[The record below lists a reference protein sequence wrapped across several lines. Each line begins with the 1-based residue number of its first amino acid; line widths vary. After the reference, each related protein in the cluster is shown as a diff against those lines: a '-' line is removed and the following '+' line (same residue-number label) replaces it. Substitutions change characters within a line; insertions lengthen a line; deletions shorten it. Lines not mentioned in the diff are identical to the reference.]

1 MKKRF
6 LALALGTLAFGV
18 TLGGVKMGLG
28 HQDALMV
35 KAAETDKTVIFN
47 ASSEKGA
54 DATVTS
60 LSSNGVTFSVA
71 KGTSITDYPCNLSDG
86 KAYRF
91 YQGSI
96 LTIKSDKTDLVISS
110 IEITCAS
117 SYKPEN
123 FIISTGFSTSGQIG
137 SWSGSADSV
146 FFNLKKQVRVTKISV
161 TLQSSAP
168 VTTSPVTSI
177 SAELADP
184 KATFFV
190 GDKATLDA
198 FTITATHEDGNT
210 SVLKSDVTIE
220 SPVLAEG
227 DNVIK
232 FQYVSGETPLECQF
246 VVKAIK
252 GNFYT
257 KSTAT
262 ADIVAGKKIYIANT
276 NGDVTKI
283 LDKQNDNNRA
293 EIEVK
298 TSGDRIVTQDTY
310 TSLLVLPAKNGT
322 FALYDEKEMGVLYA
336 AGSGK
341 GNNYLRTEKVF
352 EDINANSFAKLSC
365 ANEVWTIEFTGSNTN
380 NSLRHNNSSPLFS
393 CYASGQ
399 IAPSIYVSPDAPV
412 TFGTETWAETFLAKL
427 NEICDPTGNTALT
440 EAKWSE
446 AKATFDALSIP
457 DKMAIKYGNFQG
469 EKMKQALAG
478 YNFII
483 NTKYTALYDFL
494 GRRTTTKA
502 NALMLPGA
510 TDSTTWTLV
519 GIGAVTIAASAS
531 LLFFRRKK
539 SN

>member
-1 MKKRF
+1 MKRF

-28 HQDALMV
+28 HQDASMV
-35 KAAETDKTVIFN
+35 KAAETGGTVVFSSANDTATSKTITK
-47 ASSEKGA
+47 E
-54 DATVTS
+54 
-60 LSSNGVTFSVA
+60 GVTL
-71 KGTSITDYPCNLSDG
+71 TSSDG
-86 KAYRF
+86 MLSNTGGYRF
-91 YQGSI
+91 YKSST
-96 LTIKSDKTDLVISS
+96 LTISS
-110 IEITCAS
+110 INQGFVITSIEFSCGDVKNNNSVAS
-117 SYKPEN
+117 NLTTK
-123 FIISTGFSTSGQIG
+123 TGEYTANGKKG
-137 SWSGSADSV
+137 TWSGSAESV
-146 FFNLKKQVRVTKISV
+146 VFNLKVQVRATAISV
-161 TLQSSAP
+161 TLQPTTP

-198 FTITATHEDGNT
+198 FTITATHKDGNT

-220 SPVLAEG
+220 SPVLVEG

-257 KSTAT
+257 KSTVT

-276 NGDVTKI
+276 NGGVTKI
-283 LDKQNDNNRA
+283 LDKQGDNNRA
-293 EIEVK
+293 EIKVQ
-298 TSGDRIVTQDTY
+298 TSGDRIVAQDTY

-322 FALYDEKEMGVLYA
+322 FALYDEKENGVLYA
-336 AGSGK
+336 ASSSK
-341 GNNYLRTEKVF
+341 NYLRTETVYA
-352 EDINANSFAKLSC
+352 DIDANSFAQISC
-365 ANEVWTIEFTGSNTN
+365 ANEVWTIKFTGSNTN
-380 NSLRHNNSSPLFS
+380 NSLRHNNSSPIFS
-393 CYASGQ
+393 CYGSGQ
-399 IAPSIYVSPDAPV
+399 AAPSIYVSSDAPV

-446 AKATFDALSIP
+446 AEATFDALSIP
-457 DKMAIKYGNFQG
+457 DKMAIKYGNFEG

-478 YNFII
+478 YDFII
-483 NTKYTALYDFL
+483 NTKYAALHDFL

-519 GIGAVTIAASAS
+519 AIGAVTIAASAS
-531 LLFFRRKK
+531 LLFFRRKR

>member
-35 KAAETDKTVIFN
+35 KAAEAEKTIVF
-47 ASSEKGA
+47 
-54 DATVTS
+54 DATSQKASDSSVVTMTQDV
-60 LSSNGVTFSVA
+60 VTFNVTQ
-71 KGTSITDYPCNLSDG
+71 GTCSQPYPCKLDDG

-96 LTIKSDKTDLVISS
+96 LTIESDDPNLIINS
-110 IEITCAS
+110 IKITCANK
-117 SYKPEN
+117 YKPEN
-123 FIISTGFSTSGQIG
+123 FIISTGFSSSGQIG

-146 FFNLKKQVRVTKISV
+146 SFNLKAQVRVTKISV
-161 TLQSSAP
+161 TLQPSAP

-198 FTITATHEDGNT
+198 FTITATHKDGNT

-220 SPVLAEG
+220 SPILVEG

-232 FQYVSGETPLECQF
+232 FQYVSGETPHECQF

-257 KSTAT
+257 KSTVT

-276 NGDVTKI
+276 KGDVTKI
-283 LDKQNDNNRA
+283 LDKQGDNNRA
-293 EIEVK
+293 EIEVE
-298 TSGDRIVTQDTY
+298 TSGDRIVAQDTY

-352 EDINANSFAKLSC
+352 QDINANSFAKLSC
-365 ANEVWTIEFTGSNTN
+365 SNGVWTIKFTGSNTN
-380 NSLRHNNSSPLFS
+380 NSLRHNDRSPLFS
-393 CYASGQ
+393 CYSSGQ

-446 AKATFDALSIP
+446 AEATFDTLSIP
-457 DKMAIKYGNFQG
+457 DKMAIKYGNFEG

-478 YNFII
+478 YDFII
-483 NTKYTALYDFL
+483 NTKYAALHDFL
-494 GRRTTTKA
+494 GRHTTTKA